1 MKIWPKIN
9 LSHKN
14 YKIKKKIDHIE
25 DFFLN
30 STGFRPILFPSARAC
45 LSLIFKY
52 YKFNRSKNIFINKWS
67 PFCIQS
73 LTTYYSNITTNIS
86 DSDLVLLNHRYG
98 KNQFLKKNYKNK
110 IIIEDSAD
118 SIHLNKKS
126 LFLNTNSKF
135 EVVSLPKIISSY
147 SGGLIYTKDKLFY
160 NFAKKFQKKNKVL
173 GILQSKKKINY
184 FRNLKKKVS
193 WLLDEF
199 NNTYLDQKDL
209 NNIIFNLKNFEIN
222 KNIIINRRKI
232 IEKTFN
238 LKPSHVS
245 KIGPVFI
252 FSKKYFKTKK
262 KLPIYHI
269 HSDEFI
275 ENQNFEKCI
284 ILPIHYSIG
293 NKEFTNSLESLKKIK

>member
-9 LSHKN
+9 LSNNN
-14 YKIKKKIDHIE
+14 YKIKNKKIDYIE
-25 DFFLN
+25 NFFLN
-30 STGFRPILFPSARAC
+30 STGFRPILFPSARSC
-45 LSLIFKY
+45 LSLILKY

-73 LTTYYSNITTNIS
+73 LATYYSNITTNIS
-86 DSDLVLLNHRYG
+86 DSDLILLNHRYG

-118 SIHLNKKS
+118 SIHLDKKS
-126 LFLNTNSKF
+126 LFINSYSKF
-135 EVVSLPKIISSY
+135 EIVSLPKIISSY

-160 NFAKKFQKKNKVL
+160 NFAKKFQKKNKLL
-173 GILQSKKKINY
+173 GISQSGKKINS
-184 FRNLKKKVS
+184 LKNQKKNNS
-193 WLLDEF
+193 WLLNEF
-199 NNTYLDQKDL
+199 NNTYLDQKSL

-222 KNIIINRRKI
+222 KKIIINRRKI

-238 LKPSHVS
+238 LKSHNVS

-252 FSKKYFKTKK
+252 FSKKSFKTKK

-269 HSDEFI
+269 HSNKFI
-275 ENQNFEKCI
+275 ENQKFEKCI
-284 ILPIHYSIG
+284 ILPIHYSVG
-293 NKEFTNSLESLKKIK
+293 KKEFNSLLKSLKKI